1 MTCLNLISAQ
11 DKQTG
16 SQRGLVSIP
25 SDMFPESVEQKMENF
40 HGFDWKFS
48 RNFKPVSM
56 RRFRLLKS
64 QVLLRVSLYAA
75 HISGERAGSCV
86 WVPLH
91 NWKVFFC
98 VSALI
103 RVESRTAERA
113 LCKSACTWMRACVC
127 VRARPTG
134 WNTACVLVVA
144 AVVLCCSNGL
154 LETSSG
160 CFLIMTIIGFVGIL
174 AYSYG

>member
-1 MTCLNLISAQ
+1 MTYLNLISAQ

-16 SQRGLVSIP
+16 SQRGIVSIP

-91 NWKVFFC
+91 NWKVFLC

-113 LCKSACTWMRACVC
+113 LCKSACTWMRVCVC
-127 VRARPTG
+127 VCEAHSETLPAFLLWLRLFYA
-134 WNTACVLVVA
+134 VLMVCLRLVA
-144 AVVLCCSNGL
+144 GVFSSWQL
-154 LETSSG
+154 LA
-160 CFLIMTIIGFVGIL
+160 LWGFWLTVMDN
-174 AYSYG
+174 

>member
-1 MTCLNLISAQ
+1 MCLNVVAAQ

-16 SQRGLVSIP
+16 SQRRLVSIP
-25 SDMFPESVEQKMENF
+25 SDMFPESTEQKMGNF

-75 HISGERAGSCV
+75 HISGKRGGPCV

-91 NWKVFFC
+91 NWKVFLLC

-103 RVESRTAERA
+103 RVESRAAERA
-113 LCKSACTWMRACVC
+113 LCKSARTWMRVCVC
-127 VRARPTG
+127 ARGPPGETLPAFLL
-134 WNTACVLVVA
+134 WLRLFYAVLMVCLRLVGG
-144 AVVLCCSNGL
+144 VFSSWQL
-154 LETSSG
+154 LA
-160 CFLIMTIIGFVGIL
+160 LWGFWLTVMDN
-174 AYSYG
+174 